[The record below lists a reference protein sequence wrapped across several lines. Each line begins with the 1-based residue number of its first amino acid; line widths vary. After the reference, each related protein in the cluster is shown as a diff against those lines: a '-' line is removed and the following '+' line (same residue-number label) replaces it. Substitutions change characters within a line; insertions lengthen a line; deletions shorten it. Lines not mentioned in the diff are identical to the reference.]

1 VWYTIHLS
9 EITDAY
15 KICPK
20 TSIKLLVIL
29 AQMIFGRL
37 RHRWKDSIK
46 MDLKV
51 VWLKGEL
58 D

>member
-1 VWYTIHLS
+1 
-9 EITDAY
+9 
-15 KICPK
+15 
-20 TSIKLLVIL
+20 
-29 AQMIFGRL
+29 MIFGRL

-58 D
+58 DWTDSE